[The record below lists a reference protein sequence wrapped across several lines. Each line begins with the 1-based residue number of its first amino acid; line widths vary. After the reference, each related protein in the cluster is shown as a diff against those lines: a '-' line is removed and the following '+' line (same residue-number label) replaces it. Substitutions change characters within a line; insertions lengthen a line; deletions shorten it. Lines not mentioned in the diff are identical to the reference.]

1 MYESVPMTYNYGQH
15 VVNTASTVTT
25 TSNLNSFDS
34 LNGAS
39 STTTTTPAAIIPSS
53 TFSFNPYEK
62 LEISLSSG
70 LPNEID
76 FVFNTIVLLSSDESH
91 AFRIYS
97 SPRLIQL
104 ILAHIGFFG
113 IDDKHNYR
121 HLYDRVWNSYE
132 DDEVFRS
139 NENNSSYSD
148 NDFINDR
155 MINRLKC
162 KPRRNFVKYW
172 HNAIKFPE
180 YCATLDFDFSS
191 LFGQLLPK
199 LYNNCKF

>member
-1 MYESVPMTYNYGQH
+1 MAYNYGQH
-15 VVNTASTVTT
+15 VVNTAAPTT
-25 TSNLNSFDS
+25 TTTLNSFDS
-34 LNGAS
+34 LNGGS
-39 STTTTTPAAIIPSS
+39 STTAAATAPAAIIPSA

-132 DDEVFRS
+132 EDEVFRA
-139 NENNSSYSD
+139 NEND
-148 NDFINDR
+148 ENDFVNDR
-155 MINRLKC
+155 MVNRLKC

-180 YCATLDFDFSS
+180 YCATLDFDFST

>member
-1 MYESVPMTYNYGQH
+1 MNYNYGQH
-15 VVNTASTVTT
+15 VVNTAPSAAT
-25 TSNLNSFDS
+25 NSFDS
-34 LNGAS
+34 LNSTSSSIQAILTGSS
-39 STTTTTPAAIIPSS
+39 STIFPSS
-53 TFSFNPYEK
+53 SFNFNPYEK

-91 AFRIYS
+91 AFRVYS

-113 IDDKHNYR
+113 IEDKHNYR
-121 HLYDRVWNSYE
+121 YMYDRVWNTYE
-132 DDEVFRS
+132 DDKALH
-139 NENNSSYSD
+139 SD
-148 NDFINDR
+148 EIRDEEDEFNDR
-155 MINRLKC
+155 MMNKLKC

-180 YCATLDFDFSS
+180 YCESLDFDFND
-191 LFGQLLPK
+191 LFGELLPK

>member
-1 MYESVPMTYNYGQH
+1 MAYNYGQH
-15 VVNTASTVTT
+15 VVNTAAPTT
-25 TSNLNSFDS
+25 TTSFDS
-34 LNGAS
+34 LNGGS
-39 STTTTTPAAIIPSS
+39 STTAAAPAAIIPSS

-132 DDEVFRS
+132 EDEVFRA
-139 NENNSSYSD
+139 NEND
-148 NDFINDR
+148 ENDFVNDR
-155 MINRLKC
+155 MVNRLKC

>member
-1 MYESVPMTYNYGQH
+1 MAYNYGQH
-15 VVNTASTVTT
+15 VVNTAAPTT
-25 TSNLNSFDS
+25 ATSFDS
-34 LNGAS
+34 LNGGS
-39 STTTTTPAAIIPSS
+39 STTAAAAPAAIIPSS

-132 DDEVFRS
+132 EDEVFRA
-139 NENNSSYSD
+139 NEND
-148 NDFINDR
+148 ENDFVNDR
-155 MINRLKC
+155 MVNRLKC

-180 YCATLDFDFSS
+180 YCATLDFDFGT